1 MTLQQH
7 FNLIKE
13 GKGNKD
19 QFLKQARSLFPQYF
33 NQYTDFNTATNVLKS
48 KQIISEAAGGVVS
61 KGYSA
66 YDWKKILGE
75 EVKAME
81 KETSKEVLDY
91 RKNAYDNVDM
101 KNADNVNFN
110 EIMKGFFAEM
120 YEAKNQGKT
129 GDEIKA
135 MVVKNLAKDP
145 LYYTKNGNFS
155 TMGVGYTE
163 EAPGLGQPK
172 EPKGKF
178 KSSGYGDI
186 EKEVKVKANVKD
198 SLGDSEAKDSM
209 PKKVKEMPDKGVSG
223 VEKRIKLKENTNEVV
238 YQGPSVGG
246 PSMPG
251 EKGRR
256 FIPNVTVLSREAV
269 DAINDRGRTRVN
281 WNKPH
286 IKIVKSGENIK
297 LQVSQPLLDVI
308 SGSQR
313 GNFAGSSLQS
323 KMGTGLT
330 SEDTK
335 MLSGE
340 FKKLLR
346 TLNAASKLSKTGD
359 YYLVDV
365 DTVYN
370 PKRDQF
376 ELPLPKAI
384 QEISDIDLSQYNS
397 MSDREIIRW
406 AKDDG
411 MEDMIVMDPEGGLVN
426 REELLLALL
435 GTEGMGDEEKMDDL
449 GDEKVMM
456 AEQKLRSVIAK
467 LIKEELNEG
476 SIKFVPGR
484 VYASKNGK
492 LTYIGVI
499 PPGGSHKG
507 QKNPTQENLYLFAD
521 ENGKKGFGFTMEQ
534 LKQAKM
540 DPMST
545 KGDFGNLPDGNIVS
559 ADGLGSLLDMIKNAT
574 VNKTLSA
581 SELGESKLR
590 SVIAKLI
597 KEELNEDESD
607 LDARLKKYVENEV
620 STGDWKS
627 IKNYYKEM
635 TQDKPDPER
644 RYFELVDGILKKYG
658 Y

>member
-163 EAPGLGQPK
+163 EAPGLGEPK

-209 PKKVKEMPDKGVSG
+209 PKKVKEMSVTPQNSAGV
-223 VEKRIKLKENTNEVV
+223 KKMK
-238 YQGPSVGG
+238 
-246 PSMPG
+246 MPG
-251 EKGRR
+251 AEK
-256 FIPNVTVLSREAV
+256 
-269 DAINDRGRTRVN
+269 
-281 WNKPH
+281 KM
-286 IKIVKSGENIK
+286 K
-297 LQVSQPLLDVI
+297 LQEGFKVSQYD
-308 SGSQR
+308 
-313 GNFAGSSLQS
+313 N
-323 KMGTGLT
+323 
-330 SEDTK
+330 
-335 MLSGE
+335 
-340 FKKLLR
+340 
-346 TLNAASKLSKTGD
+346 
-359 YYLVDV
+359 
-365 DTVYN
+365 
-370 PKRDQF
+370 
-376 ELPLPKAI
+376 
-384 QEISDIDLSQYNS
+384 
-397 MSDREIIRW
+397 MSDEDIINW
-406 AKDDG
+406 AKEDG
-411 MEDMIVMDPEGGLVN
+411 MEDFIEYNEVGELK
-426 REELLLALL
+426 REELLSYLL
-435 GTEGMGDEEKMDDL
+435 GKEAGSEDL
-449 GDEKVMM
+449 GDFDYDTRDKE
-456 AEQKLRSVIAK
+456 AEHDFGPDDTDPAGGYGPSSHMESLAESKIRSVIAK
-467 LIKEELNEG
+467 IIQEELKRSNSGAEY
-476 SIKFVPGR
+476 IEI
-484 VYASKNGK
+484 NGK
-492 LTYIGVI
+492 TVKTYTQNGDKSYSIVYDDGTKDII
-499 PPGGSHKG
+499 PVS
-507 QKNPTQENLYLFAD
+507 NDAWDEINNLHM
-521 ENGKKGFGFTMEQ
+521 N
-534 LKQAKM
+534 
-540 DPMST
+540 
-545 KGDFGNLPDGNIVS
+545 
-559 ADGLGSLLDMIKNAT
+559 
-574 VNKTLSA
+574 
-581 SELGESKLR
+581 SK
-590 SVIAKLI
+590 
-597 KEELNEDESD
+597 
-607 LDARLKKYVENEV
+607 
-620 STGDWKS
+620 
-627 IKNYYKEM
+627 
-635 TQDKPDPER
+635 
-644 RYFELVDGILKKYG
+644 
-658 Y
+658 